1 MAMHLGDDGE
11 DTDNSNSDDFVN
23 NNDGTD
29 SNNDDN
35 ASSSSKPDKLTV
47 HLAAL
52 LHGISD

>member
-1 MAMHLGDDGE
+1 MLDSSGDDAE
-11 DTDNSNSDDFVN
+11 DTDNSNSDDSVN
-23 NNDGTD
+23 DNDD

-52 LHGISD
+52 LHDISD